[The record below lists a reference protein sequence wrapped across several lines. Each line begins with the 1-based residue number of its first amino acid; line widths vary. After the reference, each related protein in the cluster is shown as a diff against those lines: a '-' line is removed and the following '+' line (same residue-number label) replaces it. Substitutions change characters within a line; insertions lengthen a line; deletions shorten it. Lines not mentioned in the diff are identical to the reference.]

1 MSIAEEVNC
10 LRRIPLFANID
21 TAKLKLLAFTSER
34 LSFRSGAILFE
45 QDGMG
50 TCAYIL
56 LRGEAE
62 VIVTGPGGPLAVATL
77 GSNEIVGEIAI
88 LCDVPRTA
96 TVRAS
101 TDLEALCVPKDHFLQ
116 MIADFPQMGLEI
128 MRSLAH
134 RLELTTMRLRE
145 VLAAQA
151 T

>member
-21 TAKLKLLAFTSER
+21 TSKLKLLAFTSER
-34 LSFRSGAILFE
+34 LSFRAGETLFE
-45 QDGMG
+45 QDEMG

-56 LRGEAE
+56 LSGEAE

-77 GSNEIVGEIAI
+77 GANEIVGEIAI

-96 TVRAS
+96 TIRAR

-116 MIADFPQMGLEI
+116 MIADFPQMGVQI

-145 VLAAQA
+145 LLAGQA